1 MIDKVEGLYINTA
14 NYEPLSASS
23 YFPLPK
29 ELNNSVKGLI
39 NIKNKYL
46 KCFMWCHIRLVNPT
60 INHPERINKQDEK
73 IASTLDYS
81 GIDFLMKT
89 HDYKL
94 VEERFEMNVNVFCY
108 ENKIYPIYIS
118 KESDTE
124 KSHYIFITNFDRL
137 MYSKTRTKHQH
148 KTFFYMA
155 CLQYFTTEEVLFNHK
170 KQYLLINGCQVV
182 YYESG
187 TIKFIN
193 YEKQVP
199 IPFKIYADAECFL
212 KRINFYEG
220 EYTIKY
226 QERFLNSIGAKLVCI
241 DDRFT
246 SYYF

>member
-29 ELNNSVKGLI
+29 ELNNSMKGLI

-137 MYSKTRTKHQH
+137 MYSKTRTKNQH

-155 CLQYFTTEEVLFNHK
+155 CLQYFTTE
-170 KQYLLINGCQVV
+170 
-182 YYESG
+182 
-187 TIKFIN
+187 
-193 YEKQVP
+193 
-199 IPFKIYADAECFL
+199 
-212 KRINFYEG
+212 
-220 EYTIKY
+220 
-226 QERFLNSIGAKLVCI
+226 
-241 DDRFT
+241 
-246 SYYF
+246 